1 MSVEFDVK
9 CTNISIHA
17 LREEGDCPVRVGD
30 LRDIEISIHALREEG
45 DYRLP
50 AIPHRQLISIHAL
63 REEGDQRFFALS
75 SRMMVF
81 LSTPSARRA
90 TGLVAD
96 IGDVLGHF
104 YPRPPRGGRRSLGV
118 STLYY
123 AEISIHALREEG
135 DRTAHGIS
143 NAAYRFLSTPSARR
157 ATGADEGI
165 RQAQAISIHALRE
178 EGDVTDSARS
188 PMILSFLS
196 TPSAR
201 RATG

>member
-63 REEGDQRFFALS
+63 REEGDLFSLS
-75 SRMMVF
+75 
-81 LSTPSARRA
+81 AC
-90 TGLVAD
+90 
-96 IGDVLGHF
+96 
-104 YPRPPRGGRRSLGV
+104 GRR
-118 STLYY
+118 T
-123 AEISIHALREEG
+123 
-135 DRTAHGIS
+135 
-143 NAAYRFLSTPSARR
+143 
-157 ATGADEGI
+157 
-165 RQAQAISIHALRE
+165 
-178 EGDVTDSARS
+178 
-188 PMILSFLS
+188 SFLS

-201 RATG
+201 RATGWDAEPPRRERNFYPRPPRGGRPSVVIPIGSKD

>member
-63 REEGDQRFFALS
+63 REEGDDKHAL
-75 SRMMVF
+75 VVKLLKIF

-90 TGLVAD
+90 TIPFRLFMSV
-96 IGDVLGHF
+96 
-104 YPRPPRGGRRSLGV
+104 
-118 STLYY
+118 
-123 AEISIHALREEG
+123 
-135 DRTAHGIS
+135 
-143 NAAYRFLSTPSARR
+143 
-157 ATGADEGI
+157 
-165 RQAQAISIHALRE
+165 Q
-178 EGDVTDSARS
+178 
-188 PMILSFLS
+188 
-196 TPSAR
+196 
-201 RATG
+201 